1 MDARRYDSYGPLL
14 WFARMRARLH
24 FAALFSFFL
33 SLSLALGFFEDPG
46 AAGASRVGDGV
57 EK

>member
-1 MDARRYDSYGPLL
+1 
-14 WFARMRARLH
+14 MRARLH

-46 AAGASRVGDGV
+46 AHASRVGDGV